1 MTTATPTATSL
12 ETTPEQPQQPAR
24 KPGLVSRFLFPAIAV
39 ALLVWG
45 IVIATGDKVPVQ
57 TFDPAA
63 EFDLGAYE
71 GQHVIGGEWIVGSI
85 FGVDIDLG
93 INKGVVYLFIAV
105 LGSMLM
111 ALYVNRTI
119 RHRDRIRSRKQTVVE
134 GLYEFAYYQIASSLG
149 TKLFNRYMPY
159 VASIFI
165 FILLLNLSSFVP
177 LPLNTHHNI
186 GELDYL
192 YSFGLYAVTSNIYCT
207 MTLALLTFFVYH
219 FEGVRAHGFLG
230 YLKTW
235 AGGQK
240 GPIAG
245 LIFFIEVLS
254 NLLLKPLS
262 LALRL
267 FANMMAGHILIL
279 LMLGLAGIL
288 AGGIAPTLIAQIGG
302 GALALAFY
310 LFEMVLI
317 AGLQAFIFAI
327 LSAIYI
333 GGAASEHH

>member
-12 ETTPEQPQQPAR
+12 ETPPEPQQPAK

-39 ALLVWG
+39 VLAVWG
-45 IVIATGDKVPVQ
+45 VFLATGDKVAVS

-63 EFDLGAYE
+63 EFDLSAHE
-71 GQHVIGGEWIVGSI
+71 GEHVVGGEWVVGQI
-85 FGVDIDLG
+85 FGQDIDLG
-93 INKGVVYLFIAV
+93 INKGVVYLLIAV
-105 LGSMLM
+105 IGCMLM

-119 RHRDRIRSRKQTVVE
+119 RHRDRQQSRKQTVVE
-134 GLYEFAYYQIASSLG
+134 GIYEFAYDQIATSLG

-165 FILLLNLSSFVP
+165 FILLLNLTSFVP

-186 GELDYL
+186 GDLDYL

-207 MTLALLTFFVYH
+207 VTLALLTFFVYH
-219 FEGVRAHGFLG
+219 FEGIRAHGLIG
-230 YLKTW
+230 YLGTW
-235 AGGQK
+235 SGGQK
-240 GPIAG
+240 GPIG
-245 LIFFIEVLS
+245 WLIFFIEVMS
-254 NLLLKPLS
+254 NLVLKPLS

-267 FANMMAGHILIL
+267 FANMLAGHILIL

-288 AGGIAPTLIAQIGG
+288 AGGILPTLIAQVGG

>member
-12 ETTPEQPQQPAR
+12 EPTPEQPKQPAR
-24 KPGLVSRFLFPAIAV
+24 KPGLVSRFLFPVIAV
-39 ALLVWG
+39 VLLGWG
-45 IVIATGDKVPVQ
+45 IYLATSPAIVAE

-63 EFDLGAYE
+63 EFDLGTYE
-71 GQHVIGGEWIVGSI
+71 GDHVIGGDLVVGKV
-85 FGVDIDLG
+85 FGQDIDLG

-105 LGSMLM
+105 LLSIGT
-111 ALYVNRTI
+111 AIYVNRSI
-119 RHRDRIRSRKQTVVE
+119 RHRDRQLSRKQTVVE
-134 GLYEFAYYQIASSLG
+134 GLYEFAYDQIGGSLG
-149 TKLFNRYMPY
+149 DRLFNRYMPY
-159 VASIFI
+159 VASIFV
-165 FILLLNLSSFVP
+165 FILFLNLTSFVP
-177 LPLNTHHNI
+177 LPLNTHHNV
-186 GELDYL
+186 GDLGFL

-207 MTLALLTFFVYH
+207 FTLALLTFCVYH
-219 FEGVRAHGFLG
+219 FEGIRAHGLFG
-230 YLKTW
+230 YLGTW

-240 GPIAG
+240 GPIAV
-245 LIFFIEVLS
+245 LIFFIETLS

-267 FANMMAGHILIL
+267 FANMLSGHILIL

-288 AGGIAPTLIAQIGG
+288 AGGLLPTIVAQVGG